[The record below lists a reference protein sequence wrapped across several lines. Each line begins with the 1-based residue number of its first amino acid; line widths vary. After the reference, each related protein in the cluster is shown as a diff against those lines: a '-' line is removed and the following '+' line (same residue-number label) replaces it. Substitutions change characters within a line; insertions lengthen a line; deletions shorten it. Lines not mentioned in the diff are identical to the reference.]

1 MRRTQLFISTVL
13 GALSAATLAHAQAI
27 PMDVSG
33 GCPITP
39 ATVAGFFVGNTV
51 TLNGV
56 AKPADSTQVLTPNC
70 GFFSWSEQMFL
81 WMLSPAPASYGGG
94 SRIMF
99 SPKFFTVSPKDG
111 TGRRTFEA
119 NGSGRPIHMILR
131 ATELGP
137 HMLPSLLSRSGHVIE
152 VERAP
157 IGKPNPLVI
166 RLQSGELAPVADVRQ
181 TPNGPQ
187 FLDAKGRELQV
198 RRLVLPTIKRQTILA
213 PEGKIEAIV
222 PVEEVEHAIL
232 ARKLI
237 FPGGPIFTD
246 LNGNVI
252 DVEPGQADSG
262 VLLSQ
267 NKSLIYYITVVND
280 LYAYHRTMQGPADIP
295 QTDSTTIVFP
305 MTSADAAAVKTFAA
319 TKGHT
324 IVDPEAL
331 AIESKSSWIEA
342 SAVPNP
348 GDYVEVTATVPT
360 FNKSNPNEWVPNG
373 QKTVKLVMVGMHIV
387 GSTNGHGEMV
397 WGSFEHLG
405 NAPSASYQYTS
416 TSGNKTVPQGSGAGI
431 FTPAS
436 FGGTPNQTHA
446 SWNTSNGHII
456 GINPATNS
464 PPAPILPTPVVRVR
478 PFGTDGGNIGLNTQ
492 VIAANAS
499 VISQLKTGDVR
510 AKYFQLGTTWTIG
523 GASPVPRGTQ
533 VNPGIQVGTN
543 QLANA
548 TIETFMQA
556 QGSGPGSNCFS
567 CHLFNTVATSHV
579 YGDLKPLP

>member
-1 MRRTQLFISTVL
+1 M
-13 GALSAATLAHAQAI
+13 
-27 PMDVSG
+27 
-33 GCPITP
+33 
-39 ATVAGFFVGNTV
+39 
-51 TLNGV
+51 
-56 AKPADSTQVLTPNC
+56 
-70 GFFSWSEQMFL
+70 
-81 WMLSPAPASYGGG
+81 
-94 SRIMF
+94 
-99 SPKFFTVSPKDG
+99 
-111 TGRRTFEA
+111 
-119 NGSGRPIHMILR
+119 
-131 ATELGP
+131 
-137 HMLPSLLSRSGHVIE
+137 
-152 VERAP
+152 
-157 IGKPNPLVI
+157 
-166 RLQSGELAPVADVRQ
+166 
-181 TPNGPQ
+181 
-187 FLDAKGRELQV
+187 
-198 RRLVLPTIKRQTILA
+198 
-213 PEGKIEAIV
+213 
-222 PVEEVEHAIL
+222 
-232 ARKLI
+232 
-237 FPGGPIFTD
+237 
-246 LNGNVI
+246 
-252 DVEPGQADSG
+252 
-262 VLLSQ
+262 
-267 NKSLIYYITVVND
+267 VND

-478 PFGTDGGNIGLNTQ
+478 PFGIDGSNIGLNTQ

-523 GASPVPRGTQ
+523 GASPFHG
-533 VNPGIQVGTN
+533 GIQVGTN